1 MMKKYLLTWILIFD
15 MLSVVIIFNHHLKLL
30 NFSVDWINT
39 LIYIWSYILLTFTFG
54 GSILYVIQ
62 NKDQKNKKAF
72 AIFLV
77 HALVTAI
84 LFLAMILF

>member
-1 MMKKYLLTWILIFD
+1 MKKYLLTWILIFD